1 MAIDAA
7 CAEGSSRMIDGPGA
21 TLLFE
26 DHFLLLGAGLPL
38 AFLVASLVAHR
49 RR

>member
-1 MAIDAA
+1 MT
-7 CAEGSSRMIDGPGA
+7 DGPGA
-21 TLLFE
+21 TMLFQ
-26 DHFLLLGAGLPL
+26 DLVLLLGAGLPL